1 MPDYLLWWPYLVS
14 SSICRKEW
22 VVRLLWFLATPFIP
36 ALLLAQHARNQMKLV
51 NIRRRLGQEIQ
62 GRRIRES
69 EVDDPTQ
76 STIEEKDKEI
86 KQLFIKYKSCNVD
99 NEPVTGAF
107 NHFRV
112 VQASLENFFLVC
124 TVLLTFLMGSP
135 KFRFVSGYFSHFLM
149 VMKKW

>member
-51 NIRRRLGQEIQ
+51 TIRRRLGQEIQ
-62 GRRIRES
+62 ERRSIKISES
-69 EVDDPTQ
+69 KPEDPTQ
-76 STIEEKDKEI
+76 STKEEKDKEI
-86 KQLFIKYKSCNVD
+86 KELFIKYQSCSAVS
-99 NEPVTGAF
+99 EPVTGAF

-124 TVLLTFLMGSP
+124 TILLTFLMGSP
-135 KFRFVSGYFSHFLM
+135 KFWLVSGYFS
-149 VMKKW
+149 